1 MTDQIHDHVR
11 NICRPLTLS
20 MNSGMGFRV
29 RSLRFHQSRRVRRN
43 PLDEGISDT
52 LVSRETI
59 AASNPSVR
67 IATIDALV
75 STDTIAQ

>member
-11 NICRPLTLS
+11 NVCRPLTLS
-20 MNSGMGFRV
+20 VNSGIGFRA

-43 PLDEGISDT
+43 PLDEGMSDT

-59 AASNPSVR
+59 AASKPSAR
-67 IATIDALV
+67 TATIDA
-75 STDTIAQ
+75 